1 MFLVQHLQKKCNTLT
16 CLDYVI
22 NNHVSFEE
30 NEELVNQLA
39 IKRIELTTENLNLTV
54 DHLIEFFE
62 CTYVIESDVVSQ
74 NAFLFF
80 FRFIISEK
88 KNFSNRLLFELLVI
102 ERKLTGNLPVKL
114 VKVIPMVR
122 TI

>member
-30 NEELVNQLA
+30 NEEIINQLV
-39 IKRIELTTENLNLTV
+39 IKRIELTLENLNLTV

-74 NAFLFF
+74 NAFLFSF
-80 FRFIISEK
+80 DSLAEK
-88 KNFSNRLLFELLVI
+88 KIFF
-102 ERKLTGNLPVKL
+102 
-114 VKVIPMVR
+114 
-122 TI
+122 